1 MPSTRPGRR
10 LRESRTALSALR
22 RDEPAYTGAGAR
34 VGCAEERRLSD
45 RRRRLGLGF
54 ACALLALAVG
64 ELALRAFAP
73 DISLLTRLFEKTND
87 ARPYVL
93 RPNARVAYAG
103 FGASLGR
110 TVVWQV
116 NEQGL
121 REDRRIGPHDGRFRI
136 AVYGD
141 SQAFG
146 WSVPLEET
154 FQRRMQALDPRVE
167 VLNLAVPG
175 YNVADTREHMAR
187 TLAAFAPDR
196 VIFLASNNDF
206 DRSLEVDTFWR
217 HARLLMWGRFL
228 YQSQLQKE
236 ARKALRRSP
245 ERLRFFADQI
255 DRMIHL
261 CESRSV
267 PLVIGFLRLKNHR
280 ALLDHQRPDAWL
292 ATHPGARGANGF
304 RVDLVD
310 LEPRIADIPE
320 ADKHLSAPA
329 YQVLAHE
336 FCRVI
341 SDLEAGCVPNR
352 WIAQQ
357 RGAETDETA
366 GRRS

>member
-1 MPSTRPGRR
+1 M
-10 LRESRTALSALR
+10 SA
-22 RDEPAYTGAGAR
+22 
-34 VGCAEERRLSD
+34 
-45 RRRRLGLGF
+45 RRRSLGLAGVSIV
-54 ACALLALAVG
+54 LALAAG

-73 DISLLTRLFEKTND
+73 DISLLTRLFETTND

-93 RPNARVAYAG
+93 RPNARVEYEG
-103 FGASLGR
+103 FGTSLGR

-116 NEQGL
+116 NAQGL
-121 REDRRIGPHDGRFRI
+121 REDRSIGPRDGRFRI

-146 WSVPLEET
+146 WSVPLDET

-167 VLNLAVPG
+167 VLNLAIPG
-175 YNVADTREHMAR
+175 YNVADTGEHMAR

-206 DRSLEVDTFWR
+206 DRSLQVDTFWR
-217 HARLLMWGRFL
+217 HARVLMWARFL

-236 ARKALRRSP
+236 SRKALRKSP

-255 DRMIHL
+255 DRMVRL
-261 CESRSV
+261 CESRNV

-292 ATHPGARGANGF
+292 ASHPDGRGADGF
-304 RVDLVD
+304 HVDLVD
-310 LEPRIADIPE
+310 LEPRVADIPE
-320 ADKHLSAPA
+320 ADKHLSAAA
-329 YQVLAHE
+329 YQVLAQE
-336 FCRVI
+336 FCRLLSG
-341 SDLEAGCVPNR
+341 SDSGAACVPTR

-357 RGAETDETA
+357 RSHPSDPTA
-366 GRRS
+366 GQRS